1 MSAVPNQ
8 RDWAKGELA
17 TAATMND
24 NIRNPITFYRQRPIW
39 IGQKIT
45 NSPLGSSTGYA
56 DLTWAL
62 GESFPDSEN
71 MNVAGNTYITAVRP
85 GLYVLEMQAVFDA
98 NAAGTRRVRI
108 GVTRFSTGVFSTI
121 YDHGQGSS
129 GAPSF
134 LHGGSTAPQTNEE
147 TTVQAHDPGTY
158 LATGDKVFFGVGQNS
173 GSTLNVQGNTF
184 GGFTWAC
191 ARWVASS

>member
-17 TAATMND
+17 TATTVND
-24 NIRNPITFYRQRPIW
+24 NLRNPITFYRQRPIW
-39 IGQKIT
+39 LGQKIT
-45 NSPLGSSTGYA
+45 NSALGSSTNYA

-62 GESFPDSEN
+62 GESFIDSEN
-71 MNVAGNTYITAVRP
+71 MNAAGTTYITIVRP
-85 GLYVLEMQAVFDA
+85 GLYALEMLAIFEA
-98 NAAGTRRVRI
+98 NVNGVRRCRI
-108 GVTRFSTGVFSTI
+108 GVTRYATGVFSTI
-121 YDHGQGSS
+121 YDHGQASS
-129 GAPSF
+129 GSASY
-134 LHGGSTAPQTNEE
+134 LHSGMLNEE

-173 GSTLNVQGNTF
+173 GSTLNVTGTAAGGN
-184 GGFTWAC
+184 TWAC